1 MIHPTTDH
9 YWLLHGAVPTSFLE
23 SSTLSKL
30 PHLHRD
36 QLALVNLEIRQG
48 SIQSVQP
55 AKDPMSD
62 PSIPVLDLEGG
73 QIWPCFVDMHTH
85 LDKGQIWERFPNRDG
100 SFDGALL
107 STEADRRLHWRA
119 EDLYPRIE
127 FGLKCS
133 YAHGTRAI
141 RTHID
146 TLEGQEQITLDV
158 LRDLQ
163 ATWQDRVLLQA
174 CALLPLEIYLTRE
187 GEKIADQFAECPGGL
202 LGGVPSRHPD
212 LPAQLDRLMSL
223 AQERRLDLDLHTDEN
238 GDPESI
244 ALRQVADAALRN
256 HFSGQITCGH
266 CCSLAVQSSDVAQET
281 IARVKEANIGIVSL
295 PMCNLFLQDRH
306 SGQTPR
312 WRGVTL
318 VHELKAAGVAVA
330 FASDNCRDPFFGF
343 GDHDGLEVFTQACRI
358 AHLDRP
364 YSSWPTSVTTIPAT
378 LMGLSPGT
386 IAAGQSADLILFRGR
401 TFSELLSR
409 PQMDRVV
416 LRKGKA
422 IDTTL
427 PDYRELDAVVGS
439 PV

>member
-9 YWLLHGAVPTSFLE
+9 YWLLHGAVPASFLE
-23 SSTLSKL
+23 ASTLSQL

-55 AKDPMSD
+55 AEEVIPKS
-62 PSIPVLDLEGG
+62 STPVLDLKGG

-85 LDKGQIWERFPNRDG
+85 LDKGHIWERFPNQDG
-100 SFDGALL
+100 SFESALF
-107 STEADRRLHWRA
+107 SADSDRRQHWRG

-127 FGLKCS
+127 FGLQCS

-146 TLEGQEQITLDV
+146 SLDGQEQITLEV
-158 LRDLQ
+158 LKHLQ
-163 ATWQDRVLLQA
+163 TAWQDRLLLQA
-174 CALLPLEIYLTRE
+174 SALLPLELYLTPI
-187 GEKIADQFAECPGGL
+187 GEKIADQFAEFPGGV
-202 LGGVPSRHPD
+202 LGGVPFRYED
-212 LPAQLDRLMSL
+212 LPAQLDRIMSL
-223 AQERRLDLDLHTDEN
+223 ARERGMDLDFHTDEN
-238 GDPESI
+238 GNPESM

-256 HFSGQITCGH
+256 SFPGRITCGH
-266 CCSLAVQSSDVAQET
+266 CCSLSVQSPEVAQET
-281 IARVKEANIGIVSL
+281 IGRVKETNIGIVSL

-330 FASDNCRDPFFGF
+330 FASDNCRDPFYGF

-358 AHLDRP
+358 AHLDHP
-364 YSSWPTSVTTIPAT
+364 YSDWPTSVTTIPAT

-386 IAAGQSADLILFRGR
+386 IAANQPADLILFRGR

-439 PV
+439 PY